1 MPIRLRLI
9 GKRSSHSGSYARP
22 VASEI
27 ARLIVGDIDM
37 YNKNWDIVV
46 EHKDRKLKHISIL
59 HPSLMS
65 MQYPILFPYGKDG
78 YQIDIEYVNPDFVK
92 SKKRRFVTM
101 HEYYGYRLQ

>member
-1 MPIRLRLI
+1 
-9 GKRSSHSGSYARP
+9 
-22 VASEI
+22 
-27 ARLIVGDIDM
+27 
-37 YNKNWDIVV
+37 
-46 EHKDRKLKHISIL
+46 
-59 HPSLMS
+59 MS